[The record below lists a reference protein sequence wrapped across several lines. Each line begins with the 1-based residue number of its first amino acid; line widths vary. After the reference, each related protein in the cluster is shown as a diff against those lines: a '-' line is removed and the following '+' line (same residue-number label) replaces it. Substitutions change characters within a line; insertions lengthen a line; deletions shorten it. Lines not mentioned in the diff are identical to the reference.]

1 MRRLRTLA
9 VILLALPIALSA
21 SQFDSMVREFSRQS
35 GVRPV
40 HIPLFGVVRFAVAV
54 AHPAG
59 TSDLKL
65 AVFEHPNMRACE
77 FARATDFM
85 IGNSMIGNSWKQIVR
100 VQSRNGEFSNIY
112 LQPDGKHLRL
122 LIATLDNDDATFVEL
137 RIKPEALMKF
147 VDERKHSRLN

>member
-1 MRRLRTLA
+1 MRRLRILA
-9 VILLALPIALSA
+9 VILLALPVALPA
-21 SQFDSMVREFSRQS
+21 GEFDSMVREFSRQS

-40 HIPLFGVVRFAVAV
+40 HIPLFGVVRFAVAI

-65 AVFEHPNMRACE
+65 AVFEHPNMRAGE
-77 FARATDFM
+77 FARATDF
-85 IGNSMIGNSWKQIVR
+85 MIGNSWKQIVR

-112 LQPDGKHLRL
+112 LQPAGKHLRL
-122 LIATLDNDDATFVEL
+122 LIATLDNDDATFVEV